1 MSRNSELSK
10 NSDKK
15 AKKMKRKKY
24 IMPSV
29 NIVTLDSELMAPTLF
44 TGSVG
49 SLKNNSEQ
57 KQFISNENFL
67 IVTDKKYVTEDE
79 RKFWDDWEN
88 GAD

>member
-1 MSRNSELSK
+1 
-10 NSDKK
+10 
-15 AKKMKRKKY
+15 
-24 IMPSV
+24 MPSV
-29 NIVTLDSELMAPTLF
+29 NIVTSDSELMAPTLI

-49 SLKNNSEQ
+49 NVKYNDEQ

>member
-1 MSRNSELSK
+1 
-10 NSDKK
+10 
-15 AKKMKRKKY
+15 MKRKKY